1 MSALIGTLLATL
13 LAVAGLLH
21 IGWAAG
27 LTFPFANT
35 QALARSVVGRRGI
48 TVLPSRAGTGF
59 VGVLLLAAAL
69 AAWLMG
75 HESAALPRE
84 AKFLLLPSGLL
95 LTAVFLVR
103 SVASV
108 LPAFERSAPEEP
120 YLTLN
125 RRLYAPVCA
134 LIAGGFLV
142 LTMRLPNWGW
152 WLAQIGFQTAP

>member
-1 MSALIGTLLATL
+1 MLGTLLATI
-13 LAVAGLLH
+13 LALAGLLH

-27 LTFPFANT
+27 LSFPFANE

-69 AAWLMG
+69 AAWIMG
-75 HESAALPRE
+75 QDPEALPRE
-84 AKFLLLPSGLL
+84 AKLLLLPSGLL

-103 SVASV
+103 AVAGI

-125 RRLYAPVCA
+125 RRLYSPLCA
-134 LIAGGFLV
+134 FIAAGFLV
-142 LTMRLPNWGW
+142 LTFRLPNWNW